1 MDDSTVVIA
10 GAARTAMG
18 GMNGALAGMAATQLG
33 AEAIRA
39 ALARSGVAPEAVDE
53 VLMGCVLPAG
63 LKQAPARQ
71 AALGAGIPKSAGCTT
86 INKVCGSGM
95 QAVMFA
101 HDQLKAGT
109 NTIMVAGGME
119 SMSNAPHMLLGA
131 RQGIRLGHAELKDHM
146 FLDGL
151 EDAYTARAMGSF
163 AQETA
168 NERGI
173 TREQMDAYA
182 IQSLTRALAAIEQGR
197 FKDEI
202 APVTVKGRKGET
214 VVDTDEQPLSARPD
228 KIPQLKAAFAKDGT
242 ITAANS
248 SSISDGGS
256 ALVLT
261 TAGEATRSAAC
272 SRWRAS
278 WRTAAIRTS
287 LQPVHHRTRVRDR
300 EAARE
305 DRLERGRRGPVRD
318 QRGLRDGGHDR
329 DPRPRPRPGE
339 SERARRRLRAGPPA
353 GLQRQPHHRHPAA
366 RAEASLR
373 QKARHRE
380 PVYRRRRGNGG
391 GDRDALIG
399 VVVRSVASVRPT
411 YNAPRRDPTEH
422 TGPRYPRWRQ
432 AATGITRST
441 YWWSVRATAA

>member
-1 MDDSTVVIA
+1 
-10 GAARTAMG
+10 
-18 GMNGALAGMAATQLG
+18 
-33 AEAIRA
+33 
-39 ALARSGVAPEAVDE
+39 
-53 VLMGCVLPAG
+53 VLPAG

-71 AALGAGIPKSAGCTT
+71 AALGAGIPKSTGCTT

-261 TAGEATRSAAC
+261 TAGEAAKRGLQPMARVVAH
-272 SRWRAS
+272 SRHS
-278 WRTAAIRTS
+278 HEPNLFTTAPVFAIRKLLAKTGWS
-287 LQPVHHRTRVRDR
+287 ASDVDLFEINEAFAMVAMIAIHDLGLDPAKVNVHGGACALGHPLGSSGSRIIVTLLH
-300 EAARE
+300 A
-305 DRLERGRRGPVRD
+305 LKHYGKKRGI
-318 QRGLRDGGHDR
+318 
-329 DPRPRPRPGE
+329 
-339 SERARRRLRAGPPA
+339 
-353 GLQRQPHHRHPAA
+353 
-366 RAEASLR
+366 ASLCI
-373 QKARHRE
+373 
-380 PVYRRRRGNGG
+380 GG
-391 GDRDALIG
+391 G
-399 VVVRSVASVRPT
+399 
-411 YNAPRRDPTEH
+411 E
-422 TGPRYPRWRQ
+422 
-432 AATGITRST
+432 
-441 YWWSVRATAA
+441 ATAVAVEML